1 MGEQWKR
8 RISEGELME
17 MEGLVKGIN
26 SNGRFNLWKMNGVVA
41 LL

>member
-17 MEGLVKGIN
+17 MGLVKGIN
-26 SNGRFNLWKMNGVVA
+26 SNGRFNLWKMNSVVA